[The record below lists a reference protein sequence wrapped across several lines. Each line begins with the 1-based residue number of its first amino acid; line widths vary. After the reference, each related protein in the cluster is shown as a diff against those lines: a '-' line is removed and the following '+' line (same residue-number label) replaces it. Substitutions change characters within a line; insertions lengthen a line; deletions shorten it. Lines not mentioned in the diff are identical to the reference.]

1 MLEKLFKLSEHQT
14 TVRTEIIAGL
24 TTFLTMA
31 YIIFINPSMLSAA
44 GMDPGAVFVATCL
57 AAAIG
62 CFVMGLGANYPI
74 ALAPGMGLNAF
85 FSFTV
90 VGQMGYSWET
100 ALGAVF
106 ISGVCFF
113 LLSVFRIREW
123 IINSIPLSLKGGIGA
138 GIGLFLGF
146 IGLKNAGIVTD
157 NSATLV
163 TIGDMSQWGAIMA
176 CLGFVIIAALY
187 HKRVT
192 GSVMIGILSITLIS
206 LAFGHVEFTGIAAAP
221 PSLAPTLGQ
230 LDILGALNIGLISV
244 VFSFLFVDL
253 FDTSG
258 TLIAVAQKGKMLTPD
273 GKLPRLG
280 RALMAD
286 STATMAGS
294 VMGTSTTTSYI
305 ESGAGIAAGGRTG
318 LTAVVV
324 GLLFLACLFL
334 SPLAGTIPAYA
345 TAPALLFVAVLMTH
359 SLVQID
365 WDDITEAAPVVIAT
379 VSMPLT
385 FSITTGI
392 AFGIISYTAIKALS
406 GRTSELNPALWVL
419 SALFVVKM
427 AYYG

>member
-1 MLEKLFKLSEHQT
+1 MLDKLFKLSEHQT
-14 TVRTEIIAGL
+14 NIKTEVIAGL

-31 YIIFINPSMLSAA
+31 YIIFINPSMLEAA
-44 GMDPGAVFVATCL
+44 GMDSGAVFVATCL

-62 CFVMGLGANYPI
+62 CFVMGFGANYPI

-113 LLSVFRIREW
+113 LLSIFRIREW

-163 TIGDMSQWGAIMA
+163 TLGDMSQWGAVMA

-187 HKRVT
+187 HKKVT
-192 GSVMIGILSITLIS
+192 GSVMIGILAITLIS
-206 LAFGHVEFTGIAAAP
+206 LAFGEVKFSGIASPP

-230 LDILGALNIGLISV
+230 LDIVGALNIGLISV

-324 GLLFLACLFL
+324 GILFLACLFL
-334 SPLAGTIPAYA
+334 SPLASTIPAYA

-365 WDDITEAAPVVIAT
+365 WDDITEAAPVVIAA

-392 AFGIISYTAIKALS
+392 AFGMISYTAIKALS
-406 GRTSELNPALWVL
+406 GRSRELNPALWIL
-419 SALFVVKM
+419 SALFIVKM